1 MPLALRQLFLN
12 RPLLPAAFCL
22 ANFHIVFLPTEKEI
36 QIKMGRLTLK
46 NPFMGFLTWLGTNEE
61 NQNSSHPDDL
71 AERPAKILF
80 SQLVRDGDGY

>member
-1 MPLALRQLFLN
+1 MPLTLRQLFLN